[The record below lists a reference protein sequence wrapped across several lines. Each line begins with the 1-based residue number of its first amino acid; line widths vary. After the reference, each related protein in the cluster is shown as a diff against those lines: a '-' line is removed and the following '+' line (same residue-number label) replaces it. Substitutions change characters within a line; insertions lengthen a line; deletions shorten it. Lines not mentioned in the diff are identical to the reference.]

1 MEWVI
6 NSLNQDLPPTE
17 KWAEFLINYTNKL
30 QIVDV
35 LVDYIKWDR
44 IYDKAVITNQGSE
57 CFL

>member
-1 MEWVI
+1 M
-6 NSLNQDLPPTE
+6 NQDLPPTE

-35 LVDYIKWDR
+35 LVDYIKSDR
-44 IYDKAVITNQGSE
+44 ICDKAVITNQGSD